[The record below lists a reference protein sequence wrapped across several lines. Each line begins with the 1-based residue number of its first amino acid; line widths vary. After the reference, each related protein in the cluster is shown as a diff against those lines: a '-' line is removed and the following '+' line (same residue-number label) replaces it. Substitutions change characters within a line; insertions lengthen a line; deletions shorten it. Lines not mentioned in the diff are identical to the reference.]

1 MKTKT
6 LALLVAILTLVLPI
20 LATQKFPLNT
30 TFNGPAFSAI
40 FPTPDDSSAG
50 IVKTPMSGT
59 TETDHSPY
67 SGLIYS
73 SSTAGGKAWFG
84 ASSVEYTSERGTGS
98 DSLDAVVDAS
108 LVGMKAV
115 AVPGT
120 HESTVFVGL
129 FAREVEGVTDT
140 FDTFVRASVVGN
152 HLFLATVIFDKSLH
166 PTKADADE
174 FFNSIHAVANP
185 LYNRT

>member
-6 LALLVAILTLVLPI
+6 LALVMALLTFVLPI

-30 TFNGPAFSAI
+30 TFNGPTFSAT
-40 FPTPDDSSAG
+40 FPAPDDTSAG
-50 IVKTPMSGT
+50 IVKTPMTGT
-59 TETDHSPY
+59 TETDHSSF

-84 ASSVEYTSERGTGS
+84 ASSVEYVSVRGTGA
-98 DSLDAVVDAS
+98 DNLDAVVDAS
-108 LVGMKAV
+108 LGGMKAV
-115 AVPGT
+115 VVPGT
-120 HESTVFVGL
+120 RESTVLAGL
-129 FAREVEGVTDT
+129 FAREAEGVTDQ
-140 FDTFVRASVVGN
+140 FDTFVRASVIEN
-152 HLFLATVIFDKSLH
+152 HLFLATVVFDKSVH
-166 PTKADADE
+166 PTQADADE